1 MTATSPTTAPLRG
14 PQPTPIAWLQK
25 NLFNSW
31 FNSILT
37 LVLGGILAW
46 ALINLVTWAL
56 TDARW
61 EVIPANL
68 PLYFVG
74 RYPSDQYWRLWIALG
89 LISALAGLSW
99 GVLARNVS
107 FLFTRGALI
116 ILGVLAVIGVL
127 MPTPPLYRFLTVSL
141 ILICAVTAWLGRSLA
156 RQLPNLGQWLSLG
169 WIASFFVVLWL
180 ISGGLGL
187 PPVSTNAWTGLLLTL
202 LLSVVSTVLSFPLGV
217 ILALGRQSSL
227 PVVRWLSTIYIEL
240 VRGVP
245 LLAILF
251 MGQVMIPL
259 FLPEGARPDRVVR
272 AIAALTLFT
281 AAYLAENVR
290 GGLQA
295 IPRGQVEAAR
305 SLGLNT
311 PLTMGFIVLPQALK
325 IAIPAIVG
333 QFISLFQDTTLVSIV
348 GLLELLGISRA
359 IISTP
364 PFIGLTRETY
374 LFIGLLYWVLCY
386 SMSIGSRKIEEK
398 LHTGH

>member
-1 MTATSPTTAPLRG
+1 MTVTSPTTAPLAG
-14 PQPTPIAWLQK
+14 TPSPIAWLQK

-31 FNSILT
+31 FNSLLT

-46 ALINLVTWAL
+46 ALVGLVTWAL
-56 TDARW
+56 TDAQWR
-61 EVIPANL
+61 VIPANL
-68 PLYFVG
+68 PLYFAG
-74 RYPSDQYWRLWIALG
+74 RYPANEYWRLWAIMG

-99 GVLARNVS
+99 GILARNVS

-116 ILGVLAVIGVL
+116 TLGVLAVVGVL
-127 MPTPPLYRFLTVSL
+127 TPTPPLYRLL
-141 ILICAVTAWLGRSLA
+141 IVGLVLICAMTAWLGRNLA
-156 RQLPNLGQWLSLG
+156 RQLPNLGQWISLA
-169 WIASFFVVLWL
+169 WVLSFFVVLWL
-180 ISGGLGL
+180 LSGGLGL
-187 PPVSTNAWTGLLLTL
+187 SPVSTNVWGGLLLTL
-202 LLSVVSTVLSFPLGV
+202 ILSVVSIVLSFPLGV

-227 PVVRWLSTIYIEL
+227 PVIRWLSTAYIEL
-240 VRGVP
+240 IRGVP

-259 FLPEGARPDRVVR
+259 FLPEGVRPDRVIR

-305 SLGLNT
+305 SLGFNA

-348 GLLELLGISRA
+348 GLLELLGISRS
-359 IISTP
+359 IISNP
-364 PFIGLTRETY
+364 QFLGLTRETY

-386 SMSIGSRKIEEK
+386 AMSIGSRKIEEK